1 MKMFPFC
8 PRYPSNLPHVS
19 SSYPLNKNL
28 SSADHP
34 RILQPPNNRQAQ
46 EDYVTGEQCIHILAN
61 MITHCLRNNYLKLF
75 IHYILKTLLGRF
87 PCGCNLY
94 KYLNFFCYAQA
105 NGSTFVPANNPA
117 NIIHDGGWTLLSEF
131 SSVVRADLS
140 FDESIV
146 VELK

>member
-94 KYLNFFCYAQA
+94 CNLKLFFMPRLL
-105 NGSTFVPANNPA
+105 VPLFCLR
-117 NIIHDGGWTLLSEF
+117 IIPRTLYMMG
-131 SSVVRADLS
+131 VDS
-140 FDESIV
+140 FIRI
-146 VELK
+146 LFHCPC

>member
-1 MKMFPFC
+1 
-8 PRYPSNLPHVS
+8 
-19 SSYPLNKNL
+19 
-28 SSADHP
+28 
-34 RILQPPNNRQAQ
+34 
-46 EDYVTGEQCIHILAN
+46 
-61 MITHCLRNNYLKLF
+61 MITHCLTNNYLKLF

-94 KYLNFFCYAQA
+94 KYLKFFCYAQA